1 MGLRPTADLFCAY
14 LRDALKKELQRGQM
28 KAMKSFVRTCYSEY
42 LIPASSHVA
51 DNEREDGS
59 LIPGNEDG
67 TLTTGEKFFLGGLGL
82 KFKFPG
88 DAKKCVTS
96 LVQLLT
102 CRNFSDSPR
111 LREASKTKLWTNYLR
126 CPCTFSQT
134 LDMLT
139 TLTLSARS

>member
-1 MGLRPTADLFCAY
+1 MAWDENGVFHPHWRSLTDKKQIVQLMGLRPTADLFCAY

-59 LIPGNEDG
+59 LIPDSENAS
-67 TLTTGEKFFLGGLGL
+67 LTTGEKSFLGGLGL

-88 DAKKCVTS
+88 DAKKWVPFYLCNVTH
-96 LVQLLT
+96 V
-102 CRNFSDSPR
+102 
-111 LREASKTKLWTNYLR
+111 
-126 CPCTFSQT
+126 
-134 LDMLT
+134 
-139 TLTLSARS
+139 

>member
-28 KAMKSFVRTCYSEY
+28 KAMKSFVRSCYSEY

-59 LIPGNEDG
+59 LIPDNEDG
-67 TLTTGEKFFLGGLGL
+67 TLTSGEKVFLGGLGL

-88 DAKKCVTS
+88 DAKKCVS
-96 LVQLLT
+96 YHLSNVLHAISCVLIL
-102 CRNFSDSPR
+102 SGSGKLPR
-111 LREASKTKLWTNYLR
+111 LS
-126 CPCTFSQT
+126 CGQITFGVRAPSYQS
-134 LDMLT
+134 LIY
-139 TLTLSARS
+139 

>member
-1 MGLRPTADLFCAY
+1 MQIVQLMGLRPTADLFCSY

-59 LIPGNEDG
+59 LIPEGEDG
-67 TLTTGEKFFLGGLGL
+67 AAPSGQKTYLGGLGL

-88 DAKKCVTS
+88 DAKKWVSFCVATP
-96 LVQLLT
+96 V
-102 CRNFSDSPR
+102 RIRVDA
-111 LREASKTKLWTNYLR
+111 RE
-126 CPCTFSQT
+126 
-134 LDMLT
+134 
-139 TLTLSARS
+139 

>member
-14 LRDALKKELQRGQM
+14 LRDALRKELQRGQM

-59 LIPGNEDG
+59 LIPEDG
-67 TLTTGEKFFLGGLGL
+67 PSPAGDKTFLGGLGL

-88 DAKKCVTS
+88 DAKKWVS
-96 LVQLLT
+96 Y
-102 CRNFSDSPR
+102 
-111 LREASKTKLWTNYLR
+111 YL
-126 CPCTFSQT
+126 
-134 LDMLT
+134 
-139 TLTLSARS
+139 